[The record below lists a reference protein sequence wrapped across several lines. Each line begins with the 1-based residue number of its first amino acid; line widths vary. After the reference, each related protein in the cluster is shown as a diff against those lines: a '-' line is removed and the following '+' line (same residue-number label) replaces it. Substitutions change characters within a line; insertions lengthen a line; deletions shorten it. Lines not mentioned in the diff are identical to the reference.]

1 MTQNTYK
8 IINSTEFPRVTLS
21 NAPSASPNSLATLS
35 VAKAS
40 GAGIQAVRERVAV
53 QQGGEA
59 GIALEGADQA
69 GSLDLW
75 L

>member
-40 GAGIQAVRERVAV
+40 GHKD
-53 QQGGEA
+53 QQDVHPGVCGGEA